1 MSPHLR
7 YEIIATLFI
16 TFPDKDRKISAKARV
31 LLIRRFGKQRLAQL
45 SELPIVKPVLEWA
58 YPLFVRHRHRV
69 PVWLLGKN
77 ARLHCAQGYCRSDLS
92 EKLQHLRS
100 LKH

>member
-31 LLIRRFGKQRLAQL
+31 LLIRRFGKQRMKQTFYTL
-45 SELPIVKPVLEWA
+45 SFTSLTLCRFSLFLLVLG
-58 YPLFVRHRHRV
+58 HDCHV
-69 PVWLLGKN
+69 PD
-77 ARLHCAQGYCRSDLS
+77 R
-92 EKLQHLRS
+92 
-100 LKH
+100 